1 MKQILPFSHTLYAKL
16 YSLVLSVLLAYCL
29 FNAIYSVIIGGKS
42 AYLFSGLILIFQ
54 TVTVFK
60 ASVNKKIYN
69 YMGLLVIYSASAQD
83 MGMVFRQATSFA
95 VGFIVMII
103 CAQIPPKVYQAISPY
118 FFIFAVILMVL
129 VLVVGETRM
138 GARRWISLPGIG
150 SMQPSEFMKFAMP
163 LMMAWYF
170 AGRAF
175 PPKFMH
181 IVISLGIMMLPF
193 LLAALQPDLNLGLL
207 IPGVCVI
214 FLSGISWRLIAL
226 ACGALAVVAPLL
238 WMFFLQE
245 YQKKRVL
252 TLFDPE
258 SDALG
263 AGWNIIQSKIAI
275 GSGGLM
281 GKGFTEGT
289 QSHLGYL
296 PEHHTDFIMSTY
308 AEEFGFIGV
317 FLLFSLFAAI
327 IIRCL
332 IIGMNSFHNFGRL
345 YAGAVGLT
353 FFFFVLLN
361 SGMVSGIL
369 PVTGDPLPLM
379 SYGGTA
385 VITMLASMG
394 IVMSIHTHR

>member
-1 MKQILPFSHTLYAKL
+1 MIPSQQYRFLRQSLRDGRSIKHDSSRWAKL
-16 YSLVLSVLLAYCL
+16 LLDPWLLC
-29 FNAIYSVIIGGKS
+29 F
-42 AYLFSGLILIFQ
+42 LILNA
-54 TVTVFK
+54 VL
-60 ASVNKKIYN
+60 
-69 YMGLLVIYSASAQD
+69 GLLVIYSASAQD

>member
-1 MKQILPFSHTLYAKL
+1 MIPSQQYRFLRQSLRDGRSIKHDSSRWAKL
-16 YSLVLSVLLAYCL
+16 HLDPWLLC
-29 FNAIYSVIIGGKS
+29 F
-42 AYLFSGLILIFQ
+42 LILNA
-54 TVTVFK
+54 VL
-60 ASVNKKIYN
+60 
-69 YMGLLVIYSASAQD
+69 GLLVIYSASAQD

-95 VGFIVMII
+95 VGFIVMMI

-214 FLSGISWRLIAL
+214 FLSGISWRLITL

>member
-1 MKQILPFSHTLYAKL
+1 MIPSQQYRFLRQSLRDGRSIKHDSSRWAKL
-16 YSLVLSVLLAYCL
+16 HLDPWLLC
-29 FNAIYSVIIGGKS
+29 F
-42 AYLFSGLILIFQ
+42 LILNA
-54 TVTVFK
+54 VL
-60 ASVNKKIYN
+60 
-69 YMGLLVIYSASAQD
+69 GLLVIYSASAQD

-245 YQKKRVL
+245 YQKKRML

>member
-1 MKQILPFSHTLYAKL
+1 MIPSQQYRFLRQSLRDGRSIKHDSSRWAKL
-16 YSLVLSVLLAYCL
+16 HLDPWLLCFLLLNAVL
-29 FNAIYSVIIGGKS
+29 
-42 AYLFSGLILIFQ
+42 GLMA
-54 TVTVFK
+54 V
-60 ASVNKKIYN
+60 
-69 YMGLLVIYSASAQD
+69 YSATAENT
-83 MGMVFRQATSFA
+83 GMVLRQATSFG
-95 VGFIVMII
+95 VGFILLFI
-103 CAQIPPKVYQAISPY
+103 CAQIPPKVYQSIIPY
-118 FFIFAVILMVL
+118 FYLFALILLLL
-129 VLVVGETRM
+129 VLFVGERRL
-138 GARRWISLPGIG
+138 GAKRWLSIPGIG
-150 SMQPSEFMKFAMP
+150 SMQPSEVMKFAMP

-170 AGRAF
+170 SLRPF
-175 PPKFMH
+175 PPKLRH
-181 IVISLGIMMLPF
+181 IFLSMFIMMIPF
-193 LLAALQPDLNLGLL
+193 VLVVLQPDLNIGLV
-207 IPGVCVI
+207 IPGIFVL
-214 FLSGISWRLIAL
+214 FLSGMSWKLIF
-226 ACGALAVVAPLL
+226 GAFAGLAVAAPAL

-275 GSGGLM
+275 GSGGVT
-281 GKGFTEGT
+281 GKGFLGGT

-332 IIGMNSFHNFGRL
+332 IIGMQSFHNFGRL
-345 YAGAVGLT
+345 YAGAMGLT
-353 FFFFVLLN
+353 FFFFVFLN

-385 VITMLASMG
+385 VIAMLAGMG

>member
-1 MKQILPFSHTLYAKL
+1 MIPSQQYRFLRQSARDGLSIKHDSSRWTKL
-16 YSLVLSVLLAYCL
+16 HLDPWLLC
-29 FNAIYSVIIGGKS
+29 F
-42 AYLFSGLILIFQ
+42 LILNA
-54 TVTVFK
+54 VL
-60 ASVNKKIYN
+60 
-69 YMGLLVIYSASAQD
+69 GLMVVYSATAED
-83 MGMVFRQATSFA
+83 AGMVLRQATSFG
-95 VGFIVMII
+95 VGFIVMFL
-103 CAQIPPKVYQAISPY
+103 CAQVPPKVYQAISPY
-118 FFIFAVILMVL
+118 LYIFGVLMLIL
-129 VLVVGETRM
+129 VLAVGETRM
-138 GARRWISLPGIG
+138 GAKRWITLPGIG
-150 SMQPSEFMKFAMP
+150 SMQPSEVMKFAMP

-175 PPKFMH
+175 PPKFVH
-181 IVISLGIMMLPF
+181 IVVALIIMMVPF
-193 LLAALQPDLNLGLL
+193 LLVALQPDLNIGLI
-207 IPGVCVI
+207 IPGIFVL
-214 FLSGISWRLIAL
+214 FLSGMSWRLIAG
-226 ACGALAVVAPLL
+226 AMVALAIAAPLL
-238 WMFFLQE
+238 WTFFLQE

-275 GSGGLM
+275 GSGGLT

-332 IIGMNSFHNFGRL
+332 MIGMNSFHNFGRL
-345 YAGAVGLT
+345 YAGATGLT
-353 FFFFVLLN
+353 FFFFVFLN

-385 VITMLASMG
+385 VISMLAGMG

>member
-1 MKQILPFSHTLYAKL
+1 MIPSQQYRFLRQSLRDGRSIKHDSSRWAKL
-16 YSLVLSVLLAYCL
+16 HLDPWLLC
-29 FNAIYSVIIGGKS
+29 F
-42 AYLFSGLILIFQ
+42 LILNA
-54 TVTVFK
+54 VL
-60 ASVNKKIYN
+60 
-69 YMGLLVIYSASAQD
+69 GLLVIYSASAQD

-308 AEEFGFIGV
+308 ADEFGFIGV

>member
-1 MKQILPFSHTLYAKL
+1 MIPSQQYRFLRQSARDGLSIKHDSSRWTKL
-16 YSLVLSVLLAYCL
+16 HLDPWLLC
-29 FNAIYSVIIGGKS
+29 F
-42 AYLFSGLILIFQ
+42 LILNA
-54 TVTVFK
+54 VL
-60 ASVNKKIYN
+60 
-69 YMGLLVIYSASAQD
+69 GLMVVYSATAGDS
-83 MGMVFRQATSFA
+83 GMVLRQATSFG
-95 VGFIVMII
+95 VGFIVMFM
-103 CAQIPPKVYQAISPY
+103 CAQVPPKVYQAVSPY
-118 FFIFAVILMVL
+118 LYILGVAL
-129 VLVVGETRM
+129 LLVVLAFGETRM
-138 GARRWISLPGIG
+138 GAKRWITLPGIG
-150 SMQPSEFMKFAMP
+150 SMQPSEVMKFAMP

-175 PPKFMH
+175 PPKFVH
-181 IVISLGIMMLPF
+181 IIVALAIMMVPF
-193 LLAALQPDLNLGLL
+193 VLVALQPDLNIGLI
-207 IPGVCVI
+207 IPGIFVL
-214 FLSGISWRLIAL
+214 FLSGMSWRLIA
-226 ACGALAVVAPLL
+226 GAMGAFAIAAPLL

-245 YQKKRVL
+245 YQKKRIL

-275 GSGGLM
+275 GSGGLT

-332 IIGMNSFHNFGRL
+332 MIGMNSFHNFGRL
-345 YAGAVGLT
+345 YAGATGLT
-353 FFFFVLLN
+353 FFFFVFFN

-385 VITMLASMG
+385 VIAMLAGMG

>member
-1 MKQILPFSHTLYAKL
+1 MIPSQQYRFLRQSLRDGRSIKHDSSRWAKL
-16 YSLVLSVLLAYCL
+16 HLDPWLLCFLTLNAVL
-29 FNAIYSVIIGGKS
+29 
-42 AYLFSGLILIFQ
+42 
-54 TVTVFK
+54 
-60 ASVNKKIYN
+60 
-69 YMGLLVIYSASAQD
+69 GLLVIYSASAQD

>member
-1 MKQILPFSHTLYAKL
+1 MIPSQQYRFLRQSLRDGRSIKHDSSRWAKL
-16 YSLVLSVLLAYCL
+16 HLDPWLLC
-29 FNAIYSVIIGGKS
+29 F
-42 AYLFSGLILIFQ
+42 LILNA
-54 TVTVFK
+54 VL
-60 ASVNKKIYN
+60 
-69 YMGLLVIYSASAQD
+69 GLLVIYSASAQD

-361 SGMVSGIL
+361 SGMVSEIL
-369 PVTGDPLPLM
+369 PVTGDPLPLL
-379 SYGGTA
+379 SYGGTT

>member
-1 MKQILPFSHTLYAKL
+1 MIPSQQYRFLRQSLRDGRSIKHDSSRWAKL
-16 YSLVLSVLLAYCL
+16 HLDPWLLC
-29 FNAIYSVIIGGKS
+29 F
-42 AYLFSGLILIFQ
+42 LILNA
-54 TVTVFK
+54 VL
-60 ASVNKKIYN
+60 
-69 YMGLLVIYSASAQD
+69 GLLVIYSASAQD

-226 ACGALAVVAPLL
+226 ACGALAVAAPLL

>member
-1 MKQILPFSHTLYAKL
+1 MIPSQQYRFLRQSLRDGRSIKHDSSRWAKL
-16 YSLVLSVLLAYCL
+16 HLDPWLLC
-29 FNAIYSVIIGGKS
+29 F
-42 AYLFSGLILIFQ
+42 LILNA
-54 TVTVFK
+54 VL
-60 ASVNKKIYN
+60 
-69 YMGLLVIYSASAQD
+69 GLLVIYSASAQD

-150 SMQPSEFMKFAMP
+150 SMQPSEFMKFAVP

>member
-1 MKQILPFSHTLYAKL
+1 MIPSQQYRFLRQSLRDGRSIKHDSSRWDKL
-16 YSLVLSVLLAYCL
+16 HLDPWLLC
-29 FNAIYSVIIGGKS
+29 F
-42 AYLFSGLILIFQ
+42 LILNA
-54 TVTVFK
+54 VL
-60 ASVNKKIYN
+60 
-69 YMGLLVIYSASAQD
+69 GLLVIYSASAQD

-118 FFIFAVILMVL
+118 FFILAVILMVL

-226 ACGALAVVAPLL
+226 ACGALAVAAPLL

>member
-1 MKQILPFSHTLYAKL
+1 MIPSQQYRFLRQSLRDGRSIKHDSSRWAKL
-16 YSLVLSVLLAYCL
+16 HLDPWLLC
-29 FNAIYSVIIGGKS
+29 F
-42 AYLFSGLILIFQ
+42 LILNA
-54 TVTVFK
+54 VL
-60 ASVNKKIYN
+60 
-69 YMGLLVIYSASAQD
+69 GLLVIYSASAQD
-83 MGMVFRQATSFA
+83 MGMVFRQGTSFA

-193 LLAALQPDLNLGLL
+193 LLAALQPDLHLGLL

-214 FLSGISWRLIAL
+214 FLSGISWRLIVL

>member
-1 MKQILPFSHTLYAKL
+1 MIPSQQYRFLRQSLRDGRSIKHDSSRWAKL
-16 YSLVLSVLLAYCL
+16 HLDPWLLC
-29 FNAIYSVIIGGKS
+29 F
-42 AYLFSGLILIFQ
+42 LILNA
-54 TVTVFK
+54 VL
-60 ASVNKKIYN
+60 
-69 YMGLLVIYSASAQD
+69 GLLVIYSASAQD

-129 VLVVGETRM
+129 VLVVGETRL

>member
-1 MKQILPFSHTLYAKL
+1 MIPSQQYRFLRQSLRDGRSIKHDSSRWAKL
-16 YSLVLSVLLAYCL
+16 HLDPWLLC
-29 FNAIYSVIIGGKS
+29 F
-42 AYLFSGLILIFQ
+42 LILNA
-54 TVTVFK
+54 VL
-60 ASVNKKIYN
+60 
-69 YMGLLVIYSASAQD
+69 GLLVIYSASAQD

-361 SGMVSGIL
+361 SGMVRGIL

>member
-1 MKQILPFSHTLYAKL
+1 MIPSQQYRFLRQSLRDGRSIKHDSSRWAKL
-16 YSLVLSVLLAYCL
+16 HLDPWLLC
-29 FNAIYSVIIGGKS
+29 F
-42 AYLFSGLILIFQ
+42 LILNA
-54 TVTVFK
+54 VL
-60 ASVNKKIYN
+60 
-69 YMGLLVIYSASAQD
+69 GLLVIYSASAQD

-181 IVISLGIMMLPF
+181 IVIALSIMMLPF

>member
-1 MKQILPFSHTLYAKL
+1 MIPSQQYRFLRQSLRDGRSIKHDSSRWAKL
-16 YSLVLSVLLAYCL
+16 HLDPWLLCFLVL
-29 FNAIYSVIIGGKS
+29 NAI
-42 AYLFSGLILIFQ
+42 L
-54 TVTVFK
+54 
-60 ASVNKKIYN
+60 
-69 YMGLLVIYSASAQD
+69 GLLVIYSASAQD

-226 ACGALAVVAPLL
+226 ACGALAVATPLL

>member
-1 MKQILPFSHTLYAKL
+1 MIPSQQYRFLRQSLRDGRSIKHDSSRWAKL
-16 YSLVLSVLLAYCL
+16 HLDPWLLC
-29 FNAIYSVIIGGKS
+29 F
-42 AYLFSGLILIFQ
+42 LILNA
-54 TVTVFK
+54 VL
-60 ASVNKKIYN
+60 
-69 YMGLLVIYSASAQD
+69 GLLVIYSASAQD

-138 GARRWISLPGIG
+138 GAKRWISLPGIG

-226 ACGALAVVAPLL
+226 ACGVLAVVAPLL

>member
-1 MKQILPFSHTLYAKL
+1 MIPSQQYRFLRQSLRDGRSIKHDSSRWAKL
-16 YSLVLSVLLAYCL
+16 HLDPWLLCFLVL
-29 FNAIYSVIIGGKS
+29 NAI
-42 AYLFSGLILIFQ
+42 LGLM
-54 TVTVFK
+54 VV
-60 ASVNKKIYN
+60 
-69 YMGLLVIYSASAQD
+69 YSATAEDS
-83 MGMVFRQATSFA
+83 GMVLRQATSFG
-95 VGFIVMII
+95 VGFIVMLI
-103 CAQIPPKVYQAISPY
+103 CAQIPPKVYQSMSPY
-118 FFIFAVILMVL
+118 LYAIGIFLLLL
-129 VLVVGETRM
+129 VLVIGEKRM
-138 GARRWISLPGIG
+138 GAKRWISLPGIG

-170 AGRAF
+170 ARKPF
-175 PPKFMH
+175 PPKFLQ
-181 IVISLGIMMLPF
+181 IVGALILLLIPF
-193 LLAALQPDLNLGLL
+193 ALVALQPDLNIGLI
-207 IPGVCVI
+207 IPGIFVL
-214 FLSGISWRLIAL
+214 FLSGMSWRLIA
-226 ACGALAVVAPLL
+226 GALTAFAIAAPVL
-238 WMFFLQE
+238 WMFFLQK

-281 GKGFTEGT
+281 GKGYTEGT

-317 FLLFSLFAAI
+317 FLLFSLFTAI
-327 IIRCL
+327 IVRCL
-332 IIGMNSFHNFGRL
+332 IIGLNCFHNFGRL
-345 YAGAVGLT
+345 YAGAIGLT
-353 FFFFVLLN
+353 FFFFVFLN

-385 VITMLASMG
+385 VIAMLAGMG

>member
-1 MKQILPFSHTLYAKL
+1 MIPSQQYRFLRQSLRDGRSIKHDSSRWAKL
-16 YSLVLSVLLAYCL
+16 HLDPWLLC
-29 FNAIYSVIIGGKS
+29 F
-42 AYLFSGLILIFQ
+42 LILNA
-54 TVTVFK
+54 VL
-60 ASVNKKIYN
+60 
-69 YMGLLVIYSASAQD
+69 GLLVIYSASAQD

-379 SYGGTA
+379 SYGGPA

>member
-1 MKQILPFSHTLYAKL
+1 MIPSQQYRFLRQSLRDGRSIKHDSSRWAKL
-16 YSLVLSVLLAYCL
+16 HLDPWLLCFL
-29 FNAIYSVIIGGKS
+29 ILNAI
-42 AYLFSGLILIFQ
+42 L
-54 TVTVFK
+54 
-60 ASVNKKIYN
+60 
-69 YMGLLVIYSASAQD
+69 GLLVIYSASAQD

-226 ACGALAVVAPLL
+226 ACGALAVATPLL

>member
-1 MKQILPFSHTLYAKL
+1 MIPSQQYRFLRHALRDGRSIKHDSSRWTKL
-16 YSLVLSVLLAYCL
+16 HLDPWLLSFLLL
-29 FNAIYSVIIGGKS
+29 NA
-42 AYLFSGLILIFQ
+42 ALGLMM
-54 TVTVFK
+54 V
-60 ASVNKKIYN
+60 
-69 YMGLLVIYSASAQD
+69 YSATSQD
-83 MGMVFRQATSFA
+83 SSMVIRQAISFGI
-95 VGFIVMII
+95 GFVVMFIL
-103 CAQIPPKVYQAISPY
+103 AQIPPKVYQAISPY
-118 FFIFAVILMVL
+118 LYLFGIFMLLLVFVI
-129 VLVVGETRM
+129 GEKRL
-138 GARRWISLPGIG
+138 GATRWITLPGIG
-150 SMQPSEFMKFAMP
+150 SMQPSEVMKFAMP

-170 AGRAF
+170 SMRPF
-175 PPKFMH
+175 PPKLLH
-181 IVISLGIMMLPF
+181 ICVALVLMGIPF
-193 LLAALQPDLNLGLL
+193 VLVALQPDLNIGLL
-207 IPGVCVI
+207 VPGIFVL
-214 FLSGISWRLIAL
+214 FLSGMSWRLIL
-226 ACGALAVVAPLL
+226 GAVGAVAVAAPLAWIFL
-238 WMFFLQE
+238 LQE

-275 GSGGLM
+275 GSGGLT
-281 GKGFTEGT
+281 GKGFTAGT

-308 AEEFGFIGV
+308 AEEFGFFGV

-332 IIGMNSFHNFGRL
+332 IIGINCFHNFGRL
-345 YAGAVGLT
+345 YAGATGLT
-353 FFFFVLLN
+353 FFFFVFLN

-385 VITMLASMG
+385 AISILAGMG

>member
-1 MKQILPFSHTLYAKL
+1 MIPSQQYRFLRQSLRDGRSIKHNSSRWAKL
-16 YSLVLSVLLAYCL
+16 HLDPWLLCFL
-29 FNAIYSVIIGGKS
+29 MLNAF
-42 AYLFSGLILIFQ
+42 L
-54 TVTVFK
+54 
-60 ASVNKKIYN
+60 
-69 YMGLLVIYSASAQD
+69 GLLVVYSATAQD
-83 MGMVFRQATSFA
+83 TGMVVRQAISFGI
-95 VGFIVMII
+95 GFILMFI
-103 CAQIPPKVYQAISPY
+103 CAQIPPKVYQAAAP
-118 FFIFAVILMVL
+118 FIYGFGLFMLIL
-129 VLVVGETRM
+129 VLLVGEVRM
-138 GARRWISLPGIG
+138 GAKRWITLPGVG
-150 SMQPSEFMKFAMP
+150 SMQPSEIMKFAMP

-170 AGRAF
+170 SRRTF
-175 PPKFMH
+175 PPKFIH
-181 IVISLGIMMLPF
+181 ILISLVILGVPF
-193 LLAALQPDLNLGLL
+193 VLVALQPDLNIGLI
-207 IPGVCVI
+207 IPGIFVL
-214 FLSGISWRLIAL
+214 FLSGMSWRLIIGAM
-226 ACGALAVVAPLL
+226 GALALVAPLL

-245 YQKKRVL
+245 YQKKRIL

-275 GSGGLM
+275 GSGGVT
-281 GKGFTEGT
+281 GKGYLEGT

-317 FLLFSLFAAI
+317 FLLVSLFAAI

-332 IIGMNSFHNFGRL
+332 VISLNSFHNFGRL
-345 YAGAVGLT
+345 YAGTIGLT
-353 FFFFVLLN
+353 FFFFVFLN

-385 VITMLASMG
+385 VISMLATMG

>member
-1 MKQILPFSHTLYAKL
+1 
-16 YSLVLSVLLAYCL
+16 
-29 FNAIYSVIIGGKS
+29 
-42 AYLFSGLILIFQ
+42 
-54 TVTVFK
+54 
-60 ASVNKKIYN
+60 
-69 YMGLLVIYSASAQD
+69 
-83 MGMVFRQATSFA
+83 
-95 VGFIVMII
+95 
-103 CAQIPPKVYQAISPY
+103 
-118 FFIFAVILMVL
+118 MVL

>member
-1 MKQILPFSHTLYAKL
+1 MIPSQQYRFLRQSLRDGRSIKHDSSRWAKL
-16 YSLVLSVLLAYCL
+16 HLDPWLLC
-29 FNAIYSVIIGGKS
+29 F
-42 AYLFSGLILIFQ
+42 LILNA
-54 TVTVFK
+54 VL
-60 ASVNKKIYN
+60 
-69 YMGLLVIYSASAQD
+69 GLLVIYSASAQD

-95 VGFIVMII
+95 VGFIVMMI

-226 ACGALAVVAPLL
+226 ACGALAVVSPLL

>member
-1 MKQILPFSHTLYAKL
+1 MIPSQQYRFLRQSARDGLSIKHDSSRWTKL
-16 YSLVLSVLLAYCL
+16 HLDPWLLC
-29 FNAIYSVIIGGKS
+29 F
-42 AYLFSGLILIFQ
+42 LILNA
-54 TVTVFK
+54 VL
-60 ASVNKKIYN
+60 
-69 YMGLLVIYSASAQD
+69 GLMVVYSATAED
-83 MGMVFRQATSFA
+83 AGMVLRQATSFG
-95 VGFIVMII
+95 VGFIVMFL
-103 CAQIPPKVYQAISPY
+103 CAQVPPKVYQAISPY
-118 FFIFAVILMVL
+118 LYIFGVLMLIL
-129 VLVVGETRM
+129 VLAVGETRM
-138 GARRWISLPGIG
+138 GAKRWITLPGIG
-150 SMQPSEFMKFAMP
+150 SMQPSEVMKFAMP

-175 PPKFMH
+175 PPKFVH
-181 IVISLGIMMLPF
+181 IVVALVIMMVPF
-193 LLAALQPDLNLGLL
+193 LLVALQPDLNIGLI
-207 IPGVCVI
+207 IPGIFVL
-214 FLSGISWRLIAL
+214 FLSGMSWRLIAG
-226 ACGALAVVAPLL
+226 AMGALAIAAPLL
-238 WMFFLQE
+238 WTFFLQE

-275 GSGGLM
+275 GSGGLT

-332 IIGMNSFHNFGRL
+332 MIGMNSFHNFGRL
-345 YAGAVGLT
+345 YAGATGLT
-353 FFFFVLLN
+353 FFFFVFLN

-385 VITMLASMG
+385 VIAMLAGMG

>member
-1 MKQILPFSHTLYAKL
+1 MIPSQQYRFLRQSLRDGRSIKHDSSRWAKL
-16 YSLVLSVLLAYCL
+16 HLDPWLLC
-29 FNAIYSVIIGGKS
+29 F
-42 AYLFSGLILIFQ
+42 LILNA
-54 TVTVFK
+54 VL
-60 ASVNKKIYN
+60 
-69 YMGLLVIYSASAQD
+69 GLLVIYSASAQD

-95 VGFIVMII
+95 VGFIVMMI

-138 GARRWISLPGIG
+138 GARRWISLLGIG

-207 IPGVCVI
+207 IPSVCVI

>member
-1 MKQILPFSHTLYAKL
+1 MIPSQQYRFLRQSLRDGRSIKHDSSRWAKL
-16 YSLVLSVLLAYCL
+16 HLDPWLLC
-29 FNAIYSVIIGGKS
+29 F
-42 AYLFSGLILIFQ
+42 LILNA
-54 TVTVFK
+54 VL
-60 ASVNKKIYN
+60 
-69 YMGLLVIYSASAQD
+69 GLLVIYSASAQD

-118 FFIFAVILMVL
+118 FFIFAVIMMVL

-138 GARRWISLPGIG
+138 GAKRWISLPGIG

-226 ACGALAVVAPLL
+226 ACGVLAVVAPLL

-369 PVTGDPLPLM
+369 PVTGDTLPLM